1 MAFPPPHFTRLPR
14 RLPIECT
21 HPPQCPVPEA
31 IPYALEMA
39 RRSGVLSRLAVVVV
53 AAYCLGAATPGAAD
67 WMRGSATF
75 YGGSNAAGTMGGA
88 CGYGNLYS
96 TGYGTD
102 TAALSTSLFNDGAA
116 CGECYQV
123 QCDQGNSPNCKPGV
137 TVTITATNLCPTDY
151 SKPNDNGGWCNP
163 PRKHLDMAQPA
174 WERIGVYRAGIVPVL
189 FQRVSCSRNGGVRFT
204 INGHSYFELVLIT
217 NVGGPGSVRAVQIKG
232 SRTGWTT
239 MSRNWGSNWQSN
251 SYLNGQSISFA
262 VTATNG
268 QKVVFQDVA
277 PSNWGF
283 GQTFTNSGQFY

>member
-1 MAFPPPHFTRLPR
+1 
-14 RLPIECT
+14 
-21 HPPQCPVPEA
+21 
-31 IPYALEMA
+31 MA

-53 AAYCLGAATPGAAD
+53 AAYCLAAATPGAAD

-123 QCDQGNSPNCKPGV
+123 
-137 TVTITATNLCPTDY
+137 
-151 SKPNDNGGWCNP
+151 
-163 PRKHLDMAQPA
+163 H
-174 WERIGVYRAGIVPVL
+174 
-189 FQRVSCSRNGGVRFT
+189 
-204 INGHSYFELVLIT
+204 YFELVLIT
-217 NVGGPGSVRAVQIKG
+217 NVGGPGSIRAVQIKG

-239 MSRNWGSNWQSN
+239 MSRNWGANWQSN

-283 GQTFTNSGQFY
+283 GQTFTNYGQFY